1 MATAER
7 RNAEGATWREPT
19 RALRVV
25 GVAEARTPVMETV
38 MAAIFS
44 VRRLGRDEEWVFSRL
59 RVHECAPTRVG
70 DGLSGAVGRVEFPD
84 RDFFR
89 SRSIF
94 ISIVIGGERA
104 VHLAGRSPVAGEV
117 KKLTRMSRAHTRAR
131 RAVKGEGDSKK
142 RDGDRAC
149 PFNRY
154 DARDVDGR
162 SRRARSHTT
171 RSLGTP
177 RVGVP
182 RRFGPHEPIGTH
194 PSVRTSP

>member
-7 RNAEGATWREPT
+7 RNAEGATWREPM

-94 ISIVIGGERA
+94 I
-104 VHLAGRSPVAGEV
+104 LDCDW
-117 KKLTRMSRAHTRAR
+117 R
-131 RAVKGEGDSKK
+131 RASRPLGGQIPFPVK
-142 RDGDRAC
+142 
-149 PFNRY
+149 
-154 DARDVDGR
+154 
-162 SRRARSHTT
+162 
-171 RSLGTP
+171 
-177 RVGVP
+177 
-182 RRFGPHEPIGTH
+182 
-194 PSVRTSP
+194 

>member
-1 MATAER
+1 MERRPVATAER
-7 RNAEGATWREPT
+7 RNAEGATWREPM

-44 VRRLGRDEEWVFSRL
+44 VRRLGQDEEWVFNRL

-89 SRSIF
+89 SRSIS

-162 SRRARSHTT
+162 
-171 RSLGTP
+171 
-177 RVGVP
+177 
-182 RRFGPHEPIGTH
+182 
-194 PSVRTSP
+194 

>member
-1 MATAER
+1 MERRPVATAER
-7 RNAEGATWREPT
+7 RNAEGATWREPM

-44 VRRLGRDEEWVFSRL
+44 VRRLGQDEEWVFNRL

-94 ISIVIGGERA
+94 ILDCDWQRA
-104 VHLAGRSPVAGEV
+104 EQASSHLAFADPPLPV
-117 KKLTRMSRAHTRAR
+117 K
-131 RAVKGEGDSKK
+131 
-142 RDGDRAC
+142 
-149 PFNRY
+149 
-154 DARDVDGR
+154 
-162 SRRARSHTT
+162 
-171 RSLGTP
+171 
-177 RVGVP
+177 
-182 RRFGPHEPIGTH
+182 
-194 PSVRTSP
+194 